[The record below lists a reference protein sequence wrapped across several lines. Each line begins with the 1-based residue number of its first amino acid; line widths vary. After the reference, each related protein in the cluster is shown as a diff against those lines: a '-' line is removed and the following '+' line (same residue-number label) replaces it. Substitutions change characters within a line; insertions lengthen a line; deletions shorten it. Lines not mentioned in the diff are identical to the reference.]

1 MPNLIPQSVLDRWY
15 FGWAHP
21 AGRLIFALVAIA
33 IGLAFVFAL
42 LRPPLERKILQPKQG
57 VPMIIVLVIG
67 SYLIGGFF
75 PAVQVLTFWVIV
87 FGAVAL
93 ALAMVVSRDPRPQ
106 DRPTTWAEAMAGA
119 VGVFFLMALAY
130 GVIPHEWITFSD
142 KYLRWTPDKFVF
154 ETYAIKPNYQQLR
167 DFIVVVIYGVF
178 FGLNLRLWML
188 WQQRLV
194 PKPEPVDQEGKVLRT
209 SRFGRPVKS
218 KA

>member
-1 MPNLIPQSVLDRWY
+1 MPNLIPQSVLDRWF

-21 AGRLIFALVAIA
+21 AGRLIFSLLAIA

-42 LRPPLERKILQPKQG
+42 IRPPLQSKILKPKQG
-57 VPMIIVLVIG
+57 VPLAVLLIIG
-67 SYLIGGFF
+67 CYLIGGFF
-75 PAVQVLTFWVIV
+75 PAIQILMVWTIV
-87 FGAVAL
+87 FGVVAL

-119 VGVFFLMALAY
+119 VGVFFLLTLAY

-142 KYLRWTPDKFVF
+142 KYLQWTPDKVLF

-167 DFIVVVIYGVF
+167 DFIVVAIYGVF
-178 FGLNLRLWML
+178 FLLNLRLFVM
-188 WQQRLV
+188 WQSRLV
-194 PKPEPVDQEGKVLRT
+194 PKPETVDEEGKVLRT

>member
-1 MPNLIPQSVLDRWY
+1 MPNLIPQSVLHRWY

-21 AGRLIFALVAIA
+21 AGRLIFALVAMA

-42 LRPPLERKILQPKQG
+42 LRPPLQRKILRPKQG
-57 VPMIIVLVIG
+57 VPLIVVLVIG

-75 PAVQVLTFWVIV
+75 SALQILTFWVII
-87 FGAVAL
+87 FGVVAI
-93 ALAMVVSRDPRPQ
+93 ALAMIVSRDPRPQ

-130 GVIPHEWITFSD
+130 AVIPHEWITFSD
-142 KYLRWTPDKFVF
+142 KYLRWTPDKIVF

-167 DFIVVVIYGVF
+167 DFIVVAIYGIF
-178 FGLNLRLWML
+178 FGLNLRLWVL

-194 PKPEPVDQEGKVLRT
+194 PKPEPVDEEGKVLRT